1 MTLENETQEKNK
13 LTGFIGFIL
22 GEDPKIDL
30 EFMLKSLSWVV
41 VSAVFISI
49 GFLISKEL
57 PLDHDFPPIFDEI
70 IGIILSLFGAIL
82 SIFCLLRVFFAILY
96 PFKGQSF
103 VRIICKVFSAAFV
116 LLLLLSALRGMA
128 FYKVSQVKKIITS
141 SHLPAAATLVD
152 KDAIKPKIPVS
163 PPFKK
168 ENNWNWD
175 MVTAI
180 GTWFLSVGTLVA
192 VCFQQKS
199 NNRLT
204 QAQTFFIYTDR
215 WDSDRMRK
223 NRKDLSTYLLLKLN
237 GELEKNSP
245 SAQDDVLNFFEEL
258 GMALK
263 QKYLD
268 MDMVWQAFS
277 HYILYYWSSNNAYID
292 KDRKDSNDSTY
303 FSEFQYLFEQ
313 MYKIEIKKKLRV
325 KIPEDKLKEFLE
337 SEENLTLT

>member
-1 MTLENETQEKNK
+1 
-13 LTGFIGFIL
+13 
-22 GEDPKIDL
+22 
-30 EFMLKSLSWVV
+30 
-41 VSAVFISI
+41 
-49 GFLISKEL
+49 
-57 PLDHDFPPIFDEI
+57 
-70 IGIILSLFGAIL
+70 
-82 SIFCLLRVFFAILY
+82 
-96 PFKGQSF
+96 
-103 VRIICKVFSAAFV
+103 
-116 LLLLLSALRGMA
+116 
-128 FYKVSQVKKIITS
+128 
-141 SHLPAAATLVD
+141 
-152 KDAIKPKIPVS
+152 
-163 PPFKK
+163 
-168 ENNWNWD
+168 

-277 HYILYYWSSNNAYID
+277 HYILYYWSSNHAYID